1 MLFTIYKIGS
11 QNYSTGDKDLYICEY
26 ASKIF
31 GQTSLTFLEI
41 DDSTA
46 IESSYTI
53 YYTKTVIKRVVERKH
68 IIKYKSINKNNGNI
82 SFNDYKTIY
91 YTSKNFAN
99 IRRLNSDIFYHLLS
113 PKFFDISNKEKL
125 EIIESLCE

>member
-1 MLFTIYKIGS
+1 MLFTTYENGS
-11 QNYSTGDKDLYICEY
+11 LNYLTGDEGLYICDY

-31 GQTSLTFLEI
+31 GQTTLVLVELN
-41 DDSTA
+41 DSTA

-53 YYTKTVIKRVVERKH
+53 YYTKTKIKRVVKRKH

-99 IRRLNSDIFYHLLS
+99 HRRLNSDIFYHLLS

-125 EIIESLCE
+125 KILESLCE